1 MARKNEGLAFGDDQ
15 EDQSTQT
22 GEGGFG
28 SASDHPL
35 IQAIVQAIQAHVAN
49 GGTLEGLGDA
59 VGPAGSPTS
68 STSPANGPT
77 GPSTGATTAPVEA
90 TEAQPDQASTDLSAG
105 ENAPSGG
112 GDAGGP
118 GSAGAFKRGGRVR
131 PTNRGGMTVG
141 MRVGEPPIGRV
152 RESRR

>member
-77 GPSTGATTAPVEA
+77 GPSTGRPRP
-90 TEAQPDQASTDLSAG
+90 QSKQQRLSQT
-105 ENAPSGG
+105 
-112 GDAGGP
+112 
-118 GSAGAFKRGGRVR
+118 KRRRICRRVR
-131 PTNRGGMTVG
+131 THPLVAA
-141 MRVGEPPIGRV
+141 MRAGPDRPVHSSEAGVSVRPIAAA
-152 RESRR
+152 